1 MLVMSGVVVIVVG
14 FRVFVAVAA
23 TRMQCPQAC
32 ICALSVVTKRRQS
45 KNIQV
50 ESQRKKYKKAH
61 THTQMNI
68 RTPKNK
74 LNLPPLILK
83 VSEQPATNK
92 GTHPYM

>member
-1 MLVMSGVVVIVVG
+1 MLVMSGVVVVVG

-61 THTQMNI
+61 THTNEYQNTQKQI
-68 RTPKNK
+68 KSTAI
-74 LNLPPLILK
+74 NL
-83 VSEQPATNK
+83 K
-92 GTHPYM
+92 GE